1 MKKIINGKMYNTE
14 AEEKAAEI
22 FHKEYPDRE
31 IVQSD
36 HEWESGDVFLYRLIM
51 NYQRN
56 VNGNHVEEPQILRG
70 KQYEGK

>member
-51 NYQRN
+51 NY
-56 VNGNHVEEPQILRG
+56 
-70 KQYEGK
+70 